1 MVNAGVGMVNTE
13 IGDREQATLLP
24 NGGSGRPRAARTA
37 SCIGS
42 VAIGAPRVLPWS
54 RNRPSWRGTPMTPE
68 PKSPKWEVLRCP
80 RCDLAIMSSSAD
92 AVRTLLLCHIQ
103 ICGAPEEPELED
115 GGD

>member
-1 MVNAGVGMVNTE
+1 
-13 IGDREQATLLP
+13 
-24 NGGSGRPRAARTA
+24 
-37 SCIGS
+37 
-42 VAIGAPRVLPWS
+42 
-54 RNRPSWRGTPMTPE
+54 MTPE
-68 PKSPKWEVLRCP
+68 PKLPKWEVLPWP